1 MGLVPAFSVTYGGS
15 AGEDLTMK
23 GKRLVWPSVLLLASA
38 LQVVLVA
45 GVPASAYAS
54 GTGFQVVESL
64 SCTNPSFCGSLGLAS
79 FHGTAQ
85 FNSDGTASGQL
96 TVGGLVQASGPAAGT
111 QHFAVDIADLGG
123 QPGWFAGP
131 NGNFFITNETDTFT
145 GRSGGPP
152 VTVSDAFPPYPHD
165 LGIPATAG
173 HFNTTRLFGFTPP
186 PGVTFQIQVTQL
198 PG

>member
-96 TVGGLVQASGPAAGT
+96 TVGGLVQASGPAAVPSTSRSISPTWAGSPGGSPARTGT
-111 QHFAVDIADLGG
+111 FSSPMRRIRSPGGAVARRSRCPTPSRPTPTTWVSRPLRATSTPRSYSGSPRR
-123 QPGWFAGP
+123 PG
-131 NGNFFITNETDTFT
+131 
-145 GRSGGPP
+145 
-152 VTVSDAFPPYPHD
+152 
-165 LGIPATAG
+165 
-173 HFNTTRLFGFTPP
+173 
-186 PGVTFQIQVTQL
+186 
-198 PG
+198 

>member
-1 MGLVPAFSVTYGGS
+1 
-15 AGEDLTMK
+15 MK
-23 GKRLVWPSVLLLASA
+23 GKRLVWASVPLASA

-45 GVPASAYAS
+45 GGPTSAYAS

-96 TVGGLVQASGPAAGT
+96 TVGGLVQSSGPAAGA

-123 QPGWFAGP
+123 QPGWFVGP
-131 NGNFFITNETDTFT
+131 NGNFFPPMRRI
-145 GRSGGPP
+145 RSPGGAVARRSRCSTPSRP
-152 VTVSDAFPPYPHD
+152 TRTTWVSRQ
-165 LGIPATAG
+165 LRATS
-173 HFNTTRLFGFTPP
+173 TPRSYSGSP
-186 PGVTFQIQVTQL
+186 RRPG
-198 PG
+198 

>member
-1 MGLVPAFSVTYGGS
+1 
-15 AGEDLTMK
+15 MK
-23 GKRLVWPSVLLLASA
+23 SKRLVGAGVLLLSSA

-45 GVPASAYAS
+45 GAPASASAS

-64 SCTNPSFCGSLGLAS
+64 GCNNPSFCGSLGLAS

-96 TVGGLVQASGPAAGT
+96 TVGGVVQGSGPAAGA
-111 QHFAVDIADLGG
+111 QHFAVDIAALGG
-123 QPGWFAGP
+123 QPGWFVGP
-131 NGNFFITNETDTFT
+131 NGNLFITNETDTFT

-152 VTVSDAFPPYPHD
+152 VTVFDAFPPYPHD
-165 LGIPATAG
+165 LGIPAAPG
-173 HFNTTRLFGFTPP
+173 HYNTTQLFGFTPP

-198 PG
+198 PGNLGLRSTARWQGWS